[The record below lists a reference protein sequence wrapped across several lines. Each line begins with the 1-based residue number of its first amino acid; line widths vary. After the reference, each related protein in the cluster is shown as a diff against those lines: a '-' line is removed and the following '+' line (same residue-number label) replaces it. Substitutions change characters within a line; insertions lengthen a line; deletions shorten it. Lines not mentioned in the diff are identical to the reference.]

1 MQRIN
6 TFLRTCGMVSFFGLA
21 ALALPLPAHAGDLRV
36 SIGFGVPMPVV
47 VAPQPVIVHRA
58 PVVVVQPQVVYAQP
72 QVVYAQP
79 QIPSPTTRAIG
90 SPGDTTIMT
99 MTTAI
104 MRIRTLQ
111 RHF

>member
-58 PVVVVQPQVVYAQP
+58 PGGLCATADSVYPALLRGLSEALETP
-72 QVVYAQP
+72 P
-79 QIPSPTTRAIG
+79 P
-90 SPGDTTIMT
+90 
-99 MTTAI
+99 
-104 MRIRTLQ
+104 
-111 RHF
+111 

>member
-72 QVVYAQP
+72 QVIYAQP
-79 QIPSPTTRAIG
+79 QIVYTQPYYAGYRKPWRHHHHDHDD
-90 SPGDTTIMT
+90 GD
-99 MTTAI
+99 
-104 MRIRTLQ
+104 
-111 RHF
+111 HED